1 LTFNGCDSGIASNR
15 GLDSRGQLNPKARV
29 MNRTASPLRCVCG
42 VILARSS
49 RVPNELAACF
59 SPRISHRADFAAA
72 PHDLVNPPGGAWGG
86 EGWPAL
92 YVKERYAADWLG
104 QGAGYTLQHSLAP
117 EKPLYDTEWHSVG
130 TLQWRDEHMSAEYV
144 ELAVWFTLYHH
155 LAINVAWYM
164 PRDGFQPQPAS
175 KFPGSLVGSF
185 ATLPAA
191 TDTFLREYHLRVIR
205 IQTEILA

>member
-1 LTFNGCDSGIASNR
+1 MLSVAQFLG
-15 GLDSRGQLNPKARV
+15 
-29 MNRTASPLRCVCG
+29 
-42 VILARSS
+42 RSS
-49 RVPNELAACF
+49 LIPNELTACF
-59 SPRISHRADFAAA
+59 SPRISHGAGFAAA
-72 PHDLVNPPGGAWGG
+72 PHNLANPPGGAWGG

-144 ELAVWFTLYHH
+144 ELAVWFTLYHY
-155 LAINVAWYM
+155 LAINVAWYF
-164 PRDGFQPQPAS
+164 PREHGFQPQPAS

-191 TDTFLREYHLRVIR
+191 TDTFLREYHLRVVS
-205 IQTEILA
+205 IQTEMT